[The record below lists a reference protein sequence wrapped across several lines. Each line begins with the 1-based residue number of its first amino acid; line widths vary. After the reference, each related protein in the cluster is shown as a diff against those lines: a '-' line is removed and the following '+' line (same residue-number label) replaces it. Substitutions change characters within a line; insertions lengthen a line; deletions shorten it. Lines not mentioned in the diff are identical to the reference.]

1 MALALAIWTSPH
13 LLVLDE
19 VTTHL
24 DFDTIFAL
32 IEALEEW
39 EGALLVVT
47 HDRFFMRCV
56 VEGQSVREDDSEND
70 DDDDDEPRGSG
81 GKMARRSPGV
91 VYRLRNGELKK
102 LEGGMAR
109 YEELAKKAAAK
120 LA

>member
-1 MALALAIWTSPH
+1 MWTSPH

-24 DFDTIFAL
+24 DSDTILAL
-32 IEALEEW
+32 IEALENW

-56 VEGQSVREDDSEND
+56 VEGQSQSSGDDNSGRSDEDEDG
-70 DDDDDEPRGSG
+70 DERGG
-81 GKMARRSPGV
+81 ELGRKRNPGV
-91 VYRLRNGELKK
+91 VYRLRNGELRR

-109 YEELAKKAAAK
+109 YEELAKKAVAK
-120 LA
+120 LLAL

>member
-1 MALALAIWTSPH
+1 LALALAIWTSPH

-56 VEGQSVREDDSEND
+56 VEGQSVREDDSED
-70 DDDDDEPRGSG
+70 DDDDQPRGTG

-91 VYRLRNGELKK
+91 VYRLHNGELKK
-102 LEGGMAR
+102 LEGGMTR
-109 YEELAKKAAAK
+109 YEELVKKAAAK
-120 LA
+120 LAV